1 MKKSLFTEE
10 NGILLA
16 RSDGCSVY
24 QFRNATG
31 DGTMT
36 CYEIFPGAMLCFNDF
51 HMAHFDSA
59 YTPGREMF
67 AIDHC
72 REGKMEY
79 LAATNAYAYV
89 GAGDIKLDRRLTH
102 TGRFTFPSSH
112 YHGLTVAFDLAVA
125 ADALVLEVKD
135 FPVDLRSLQEKFCP
149 GNYPRVLHEKGTAE
163 HIFGELYQ
171 VPEKIR
177 IPYFKIKVLE
187 LLLYLDALELP
198 KDQAEPPYYYKT
210 QVEKVKSIQAF
221 LIEHMAENYTLDD
234 LSARFDIP
242 LTGMKN
248 CFRSVYG
255 TSIKA
260 WLTDHRMNHAAEL
273 LRADRKKSVAEI
285 AGLVGYDSTSKFAI
299 AFRKIMGM
307 SPLEYR
313 NAIR

>member
-36 CYEIFPGAMLCFNDF
+36 CYEVFPGAMLCFNDF
-51 HMAHFDSA
+51 HMVYFDSA

-89 GAGDIKLDRRLTH
+89 SAGDIKLDRRLTH

-112 YHGLTVAFDLAVA
+112 YHGLTVAFDLAA
-125 ADALVLEVKD
+125 AVDALALEVKD

-149 GNYPRVLHEKGTAE
+149 GNYPRVIHEKGAAE

-198 KDQAEPPYYYKT
+198 KDQAKPPYYYKT

-221 LIEHMAENYTLDD
+221 LAEHMSENYTLDD
-234 LSARFDIP
+234 LSSRFDIP
-242 LTGMKN
+242 RTGMKN

-260 WLTDHRMNHAAEL
+260 WLTDYRMNHAAEL
-273 LRADRKKSVAEI
+273 LRADRGKSVAEI
-285 AGLVGYDSTSKFAI
+285 AGLVGYDSASKFAI